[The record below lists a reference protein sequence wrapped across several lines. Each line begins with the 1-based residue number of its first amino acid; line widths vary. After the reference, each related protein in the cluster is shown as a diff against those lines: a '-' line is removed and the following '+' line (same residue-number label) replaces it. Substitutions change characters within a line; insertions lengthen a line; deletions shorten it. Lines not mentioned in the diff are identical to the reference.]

1 VSKEATVKRGRGRP
15 CVPPAQQRFARVRA
29 VRLTPAD
36 DQRLEALQQQQAC
49 SMSVL
54 LRRLVRQALA
64 QEVN

>member
-1 VSKEATVKRGRGRP
+1 MEATMKRGRGRP
-15 CVPPAQQRFARVRA
+15 RVTQRRWTFARVRA

-64 QEVN
+64 QEVKR